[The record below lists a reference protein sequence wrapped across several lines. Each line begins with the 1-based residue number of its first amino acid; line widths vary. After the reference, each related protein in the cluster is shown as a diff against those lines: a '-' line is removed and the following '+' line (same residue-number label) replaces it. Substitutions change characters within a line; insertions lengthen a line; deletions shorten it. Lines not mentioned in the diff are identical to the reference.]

1 MDMRKMLI
9 AGVLLVGI
17 LAIDGAAFSAGNDD
31 DDDEGYN
38 PAALA
43 HALPQASVSLEQGL
57 KAGEREG
64 KPISAKFEIEDGA
77 LQLSVYTASGNSFKE
92 VIVDHK
98 SGAITKTEVIS
109 AGQDLKEAKEQSQAL
124 AKDKTSLSQA
134 VQSALK
140 ANAGYRAVS
149 VEPELSGGQ
158 PVAAVVLMKGDEVK
172 KASEKLN

>member
-1 MDMRKMLI
+1 MDTKKTVI
-9 AGVLLVGI
+9 GGLLVVGI
-17 LAIDGAAFSAGNDD
+17 LAITGVTFSAG
-31 DDDEGYN
+31 DDDEDYN

-64 KPISAKFEIEDGA
+64 KPISAKYEIEDGA

-92 VIVDHK
+92 VIVDPK
-98 SGAITKTEVIS
+98 SGAIAKTEVIS
-109 AGQDLKEAKEQSQAL
+109 SGHDLKEAKEQNLAL
-124 AKDKTSLSQA
+124 AKAKASLSQA

-158 PVAAVVLMKGDEVK
+158 PVAEVVLMKGNDVK
-172 KASEKLN
+172 KASEKL

>member
-1 MDMRKMLI
+1 MDMRKTVI
-9 AGVLLVGI
+9 AGVLVAGVLCIAGV
-17 LAIDGAAFSAGNDD
+17 AFSAADDD
-31 DDDEGYN
+31 DDDEGSN

-64 KPISAKFEIEDGA
+64 KPISAKFELEDGA
-77 LQLSVYTASGNSFKE
+77 LQLSIYTASGNGFKE
-92 VIVDHK
+92 VMVDPK
-98 SGAITKTEVIS
+98 SGAIAKTEVITS
-109 AGQDLKEAKEQSQAL
+109 GHDLKEAKEQNQAL
-124 AKDKTSLSQA
+124 AKAKTSLSQA

-158 PVAAVVLMKGDEVK
+158 PVAEVVLMKGDDVK
-172 KASEKLN
+172 KVSEKL

>member
-1 MDMRKMLI
+1 MMDTKKTVI
-9 AGVLLVGI
+9 GGLLVVGI
-17 LAIDGAAFSAGNDD
+17 LAITGVAFSAGDDD

-43 HALPQASVSLEQGL
+43 HALPQAGVSLEQGL

-64 KPISAKFEIEDGA
+64 KPISAKYEIEDGA

-92 VIVDHK
+92 VIVDPK
-98 SGAITKTEVIS
+98 SGAIAKTEVIS
-109 AGQDLKEAKEQSQAL
+109 SGHDLKEAKEQSQAL
-124 AKDKTSLSQA
+124 AKAKTSLSQA

-158 PVAAVVLMKGDEVK
+158 PVAEVVLMKGTDVK
-172 KASEKLN
+172 KASEKL